1 MSGLFA
7 TEHELMTTTAGKVD
21 AVNDQ
26 VQAELQRLQ
35 GTVDGVAGAWKGN
48 ASVAFGELMAQWN
61 DAALRLREALSSISE
76 NIRANASA
84 FATTEEQN
92 AASFTQLGGLSL

>member
-1 MSGLFA
+1 
-7 TEHELMTTTAGKVD
+7 
-21 AVNDQ
+21 
-26 VQAELQRLQ
+26 
-35 GTVDGVAGAWKGN
+35 
-48 ASVAFGELMAQWN
+48 MAQWN
-61 DAALRLREALSSISE
+61 DAALRLREALSSISD